1 MREFCGEYD
10 FLSVNFSSGDNV
22 VNQLFSGLETLAVS
36 AAGGRQ
42 GGGGAAEE
50 IPAGAAEQVSGRW

>member
-1 MREFCGEYD
+1 MRKFCGEYD
-10 FLSVNFSSGDNV
+10 YLSVNFSSGDNV

-36 AAGGRQ
+36 AAEGRQ